1 MTAVYDPGAHARGS
15 SLKGLVG
22 TACLLLASVAALLL
36 SVILMA
42 DEIGERR
49 DRPELPKFE
58 LDDQTKK
65 AIEKGLKYL
74 AAHQEDDGSW
84 KDVVGRKIN
93 YSYVGVHDKH
103 IGVTAL
109 ACMSFMAHGNFPGRG
124 KYGENVERGLDFIL
138 SNLDMNGYI
147 VYGQSRMYSHAFAT
161 LFLAEIYGM
170 TTRED
175 VGEKLGR
182 AVNAVIK
189 GQNAQGAWRYKPDSQ
204 DSDLSVTVCQVMA
217 LRAARN
223 AGIAVPVQTIKRGI
237 EYVKKSAA
245 PSGAFYYQIYN
256 ERGSRIISR
265 TSLALTAAGVATLQA
280 AGEYDTPHVKRGI
293 NYLYR
298 NYVSAHRSRGTIE
311 REIRHTFEFL
321 YGQYYAIQ
329 AMYQAGGREWADYWK
344 RLKTELLAFQYSDG
358 RWQDLVGPNYA
369 TAMATLIL
377 QIPLDYLPIFQR

>member
-1 MTAVYDPGAHARGS
+1 
-15 SLKGLVG
+15 
-22 TACLLLASVAALLL
+22 
-36 SVILMA
+36 
-42 DEIGERR
+42 
-49 DRPELPKFE
+49 
-58 LDDQTKK
+58 
-65 AIEKGLKYL
+65 
-74 AAHQEDDGSW
+74 
-84 KDVVGRKIN
+84 
-93 YSYVGVHDKH
+93 
-103 IGVTAL
+103 
-109 ACMSFMAHGNFPGRG
+109 MSFMANGNFPGRG

-138 SNLDMNGYI
+138 SCLDMNGYV

-170 TTRED
+170 SPRED
-175 VGEKLGR
+175 VGTKLR
-182 AVNAVIK
+182 SAVNAIIK

-223 AGIAVPVQTIKRGI
+223 AGISVPVQTIKRGI
-237 EYVKKSAA
+237 EYVKRSAA

-256 ERGSRIISR
+256 ERGSRIMSR
-265 TSLALTAAGVATLQA
+265 TSLALTAAGVTTLQA
-280 AGEYDTPHVKRGI
+280 AGEYDSAEVKRGI

-298 NYVSAHRSRGTIE
+298 YYVAAHRPRSTVE
-311 REIRHTFEFL
+311 REVRHTFEFL

-329 AMYQAGGREWADYWK
+329 AMYQAGGRNWSDYWK
-344 RLKTELLAFQYSDG
+344 RLKAELLAFQYTDG